1 MRALLFLSCVISVST
16 LAQEQ
21 GNNQEWKV
29 VEQKLGRAGQ
39 LSDGVYKVGF
49 PRSDLN
55 VHIGKTRVEP
65 GAGLGTWAAFRKSG
79 EEVIAD
85 GDLVVT
91 GAELDGVV
99 SRLQKAGLEVSAIH
113 NHLAGE
119 QPTVY
124 YVHFFG
130 KGSASQL
137 AEAVDSALKATKTPR
152 APSSSAKEEITYDRA
167 LIEKVLGKAGQ
178 AKAKVLAIS
187 FARSHTISM
196 HGDEL
201 PPAMGMAT
209 AINFQPAHT
218 GVAATGDYV
227 VRETSV
233 QDVIRALRDH
243 KITVTAVHNHL
254 LEDEPRMVF
263 IHFWAEGPA
272 NAVAQGLKAALDAS
286 DNAKF

>member
-1 MRALLFLSCVISVST
+1 MSLLSLFFAISLAAS
-16 LAQEQ
+16 AQESA
-21 GNNQEWKV
+21 NSEWKV
-29 VEQKLGRAGQ
+29 VEQTLGRAGQ
-39 LSDGVYKVGF
+39 LSDGIYKVSF
-49 PRSDLN
+49 PRSDLS

-79 EEVIAD
+79 QDVIAD

-91 GAELDGVV
+91 AAELDGVV

-130 KGSASQL
+130 KGSTAEL
-137 AEAVDSALKATKTPR
+137 ADGLDSALKTTKTPR
-152 APSSSAKEEITYDRA
+152 GPAPSAKEDITYERA
-167 LIEKVLGKAGQ
+167 VIEKVLGKQGQ
-178 AKAKVLAIS
+178 AKGKVLSFS
-187 FARSHTISM
+187 FARPHTISM
-196 HGDEL
+196 HGQEL

-209 AINFQPAHT
+209 AINFQPSPT

-227 VRETSV
+227 VRETAV
-233 QDVIRALRDH
+233 QNVIRALRDH
-243 KITVTAVHNHL
+243 KISVTAVHNHL
-254 LEDEPRMVF
+254 LDDEPRMVF

-272 NAVAQGLKAALDAS
+272 SEVARGLKAALDS
-286 DNAKF
+286 SE